1 MPRVQ
6 RAARLAGLIL
16 VAVLALGAVASA
28 GAFDGRADPGVI
40 AHGGGG
46 GGGGMPPC
54 GYGPCPATPT
64 PTPTETATPT
74 PTPTATATPTPISEA
89 TKDTQPPKSS
99 VRPAGKALRLKQAL
113 AKGLPFSFT
122 CDEAC
127 SVRVTLTV
135 DKATARKLG
144 LDKKAKGPVV
154 VASGSA
160 TRLTA
165 GGATVRA
172 RFSAKAKKALKRA
185 RTLKLRAGAAASD
198 AAGNSTPVSV
208 ASVRLKR

>member
-1 MPRVQ
+1 VQ

-28 GAFDGRADPGVI
+28 GAFDG
-40 AHGGGG
+40 GGGVG
-46 GGGGMPPC
+46 PC

-64 PTPTETATPT
+64 PTPTPTATATAT
-74 PTPTATATPTPISEA
+74 PTPTATATPTPMP
-89 TKDTQPPKSS
+89 TKDTESPTAS
-99 VRPAGKALRLKQAL
+99 VRPAGSAPRLNQAL

-144 LDKKAKGPVV
+144 LNKKAKGAVT

-160 TRLTA
+160 KRLTA
-165 GGATVRA
+165 GDATVRA

-185 RTLKLRAGAAASD
+185 KTVKLRARATVSD

-208 ASVRLKR
+208 ASVTLKR